1 MTQDKKKP
9 MDVGGGGQ
17 KESQKGG
24 TKPAPAKAPE
34 DDNEKAEG
42 EMRGGGLEDG
52 GEKSDS

>member
-24 TKPAPAKAPE
+24 GKPAPAKAPE

-52 GEKSDS
+52 GEKNDS